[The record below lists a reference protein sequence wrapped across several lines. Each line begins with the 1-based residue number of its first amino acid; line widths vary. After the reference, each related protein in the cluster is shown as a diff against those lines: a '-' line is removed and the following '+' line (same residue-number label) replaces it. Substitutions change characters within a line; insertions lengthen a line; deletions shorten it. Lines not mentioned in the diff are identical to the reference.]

1 MCIEPKDEIKVHSA
15 CMLSEACYKK
25 LRSESRWDQ
34 RIPYRKNNALTL
46 SSSRVFVGALLLYGH
61 SFCI

>member
-34 RIPYRKNNALTL
+34 IIPYCKNNALTL
-46 SSSRVFVGALLLYGH
+46 
-61 SFCI
+61 